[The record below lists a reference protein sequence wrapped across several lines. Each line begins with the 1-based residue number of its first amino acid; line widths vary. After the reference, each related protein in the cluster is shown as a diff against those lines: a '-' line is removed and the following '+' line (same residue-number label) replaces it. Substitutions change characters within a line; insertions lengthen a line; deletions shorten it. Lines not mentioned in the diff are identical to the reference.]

1 MPRSNSK
8 MQRERFSLEELA
20 RLHAVLESQKELHEG
35 NRELIVETLRSIAEL
50 MIWGDQHEP
59 RFFEFFLEKH
69 LLKQF
74 RRILSQPGARTGNV
88 AQQVLQT
95 LSIMIQN
102 IRNETSIYFLF
113 SNNQIN
119 EMISI
124 KLDFEDEEVLGY
136 YISFLKAIALK
147 FNEQTVQL
155 FLIMDGTDDKLPT
168 SFPLYTE
175 ALKLFRHKESMVRA
189 AVRTL
194 TLSVYSIRDELVRN
208 FVLSPPASNYF
219 RHLAMY
225 LTEQCQLLDG
235 TLMSA
240 EASSASFSTDA
251 LDNILAEV
259 EDVLVYTN
267 DVLATGCQRVSAM
280 MAVNFWQHFLVPC
293 CFAPLARGLDSSSYS
308 DPASAWIG
316 EYQAATRPVCAL
328 YVAERVFALMGCG
341 RLVNSLACALL
352 GVDPRECDPA
362 GVWSTRDLMAPVVG
376 RAGKAGGKGSN
387 PLLYRQTI
395 LKALSGTGCQHNRMW
410 CEQVQ
415 VAAAAVRLV
424 FAVIQSGSL
433 SIDVMDAVG
442 LLPYRKRKRRDLFNS
457 LTGERKTLGAE
468 PDELQEEETH
478 ITSTM
483 IPRNGQTED
492 KIHSAVSLEFIDA
505 LFQLLQ
511 MRALPASALWYSGWV
526 LGQLVPVL
534 QRGLHHSRVMTQ
546 RQHDLLNEARS
557 LVREETMDEVAGLWC
572 DALPVIISHE
582 WPLARKGI
590 TTPTLKT
597 HGEAVL
603 AWMTATTAQAQ
614 VSDGDSSKSMYTQ
627 PQTRGNLSLSA
638 RAASHM
644 AVAAQRLVAL
654 VQIQMLLSTGEIPPA
669 PPLPDEAGVSNSA
682 RRPEVKEGDQV
693 DLAGIHPKPMPCR
706 VAFSRGAERS
716 VYFALHGGVMQEG
729 QLQEAGCWKSP
740 PVVLLADP
748 ASTRINAGI
757 VLSTA
762 PLLGADPAVDGSHP
776 HWLHL
781 HVRPSMRGLTKAM
794 QLNHAGPG
802 SGSSSLLAGT
812 TLSGKHL
819 QDGHWVLAFPDAD
832 AAASAKA
839 AVEERA
845 AQFRAVYCQLL
856 APLLWNAEYEGNA
869 ADCPPKTEHSSEDR

>member
-1 MPRSNSK
+1 
-8 MQRERFSLEELA
+8 
-20 RLHAVLESQKELHEG
+20 
-35 NRELIVETLRSIAEL
+35 

-316 EYQAATRPVCAL
+316 EVHAGPNGPR
-328 YVAERVFALMGCG
+328 G
-341 RLVNSLACALL
+341 RE
-352 GVDPRECDPA
+352 GREGGREGEQPA
-362 GVWSTRDLMAPVVG
+362 
-376 RAGKAGGKGSN
+376 
-387 PLLYRQTI
+387 
-395 LKALSGTGCQHNRMW
+395 
-410 CEQVQ
+410 
-415 VAAAAVRLV
+415 
-424 FAVIQSGSL
+424 
-433 SIDVMDAVG
+433 
-442 LLPYRKRKRRDLFNS
+442 
-457 LTGERKTLGAE
+457 
-468 PDELQEEETH
+468 
-478 ITSTM
+478 
-483 IPRNGQTED
+483 
-492 KIHSAVSLEFIDA
+492 
-505 LFQLLQ
+505 
-511 MRALPASALWYSGWV
+511 ALPADD
-526 LGQLVPVL
+526 
-534 QRGLHHSRVMTQ
+534 TQ
-546 RQHDLLNEARS
+546 
-557 LVREETMDEVAGLWC
+557 G
-572 DALPVIISHE
+572 
-582 WPLARKGI
+582 
-590 TTPTLKT
+590 
-597 HGEAVL
+597 
-603 AWMTATTAQAQ
+603 
-614 VSDGDSSKSMYTQ
+614 
-627 PQTRGNLSLSA
+627 
-638 RAASHM
+638 
-644 AVAAQRLVAL
+644 AQRHRLPAQPHVVRAGPSGGGSGAPGVCGDTERL
-654 VQIQMLLSTGEIPPA
+654 AEHRRHGCRGA
-669 PPLPDEAGVSNSA
+669 PPL
-682 RRPEVKEGDQV
+682 
-693 DLAGIHPKPMPCR
+693 
-706 VAFSRGAERS
+706 
-716 VYFALHGGVMQEG
+716 
-729 QLQEAGCWKSP
+729 
-740 PVVLLADP
+740 
-748 ASTRINAGI
+748 
-757 VLSTA
+757 
-762 PLLGADPAVDGSHP
+762 
-776 HWLHL
+776 
-781 HVRPSMRGLTKAM
+781 
-794 QLNHAGPG
+794 
-802 SGSSSLLAGT
+802 
-812 TLSGKHL
+812 
-819 QDGHWVLAFPDAD
+819 
-832 AAASAKA
+832 
-839 AVEERA
+839 
-845 AQFRAVYCQLL
+845 
-856 APLLWNAEYEGNA
+856 
-869 ADCPPKTEHSSEDR
+869 